1 MRRNSF
7 SENSEK
13 DLAANRS
20 PRYPLR
26 MTASAILI
34 TIQSLEKQL
43 EQCEQFSDW
52 EGCERIEEEIS
63 AMHALLEEKNI

>member
-1 MRRNSF
+1 LL
-7 SENSEK
+7 K
-13 DLAANRS
+13 KILARVRS
-20 PRYPLR
+20 PHYPLL
-26 MTASAILI
+26 MTASAILL

-63 AMHALLEEKNI
+63 AMHALLEEKNL

>member
-1 MRRNSF
+1 
-7 SENSEK
+7 
-13 DLAANRS
+13 
-20 PRYPLR
+20 
-26 MTASAILI
+26 MTASAILL

-63 AMHALLEEKNI
+63 AMHALLEEKNL